1 MNLWSVQP
9 WQSYPPALGLSR
21 TENRFPEMRG
31 SYHQRT
37 MPFAFTQWTSSHAEW
52 IGFHLALLVLLV
64 FELAF
69 SRIGLTKLDPEAR
82 AARQHRN
89 AIAAT
94 VLWVAAALLFAG
106 YVWHTMGTT
115 SATQFLA
122 GYAIEESLSIDNLFV
137 FLLLFR
143 VFKIPPAYQPRVLF
157 WGVLGAILM
166 RGGFIAAG
174 LGLLERFHW
183 ISYVFAVILLVA
195 SVRLV
200 MPEEDEESQKPPA
213 WIGWISRI
221 HPVSLRSDVFFTVED
236 GRRMATMLM
245 LALIAIETADIVF
258 ALDSIPAV
266 LSITRHPFL
275 AYTSNILAVM
285 GLRSLFFLLAHML
298 KKLRYLHYGLAGV
311 LAFAAVKMLAASW
324 YEVGPLA
331 SLAVIVGILAV
342 TIGISLRAP
351 LVEDAKQHRT

>member
-1 MNLWSVQP
+1 
-9 WQSYPPALGLSR
+9 
-21 TENRFPEMRG
+21 
-31 SYHQRT
+31 
-37 MPFAFTQWTSSHAEW
+37 MPFAFNHWMSGHAEW
-52 IGFHLALLVLLV
+52 IGFHLALLVLLTV
-64 FELAF
+64 ELVF
-69 SRIGLTKLDPEAR
+69 SRIGLSKLEAEAR

-89 AIAAT
+89 AMAAT
-94 VLWVAAALLFAG
+94 ALWVTAALLFAG
-106 YVWHTMGTT
+106 YVWHAMGTT

-143 VFKIPPAYQPRVLF
+143 VFKIPPAFQPRVLF
-157 WGVLGAILM
+157 WGVLGAILL

-200 MPEEDEESQKPPA
+200 MPEEDDESDKPPTWIA
-213 WIGWISRI
+213 WISKI
-221 HPVSLRSDVFFTVED
+221 HPVSLRSDVFFTMED

-266 LSITRHPFL
+266 LSITRQPFL

-298 KKLRYLHYGLAGV
+298 KKLRYLHYGLACV
-311 LAFAAVKMLAASW
+311 LAFAALKMLAASF

-331 SLAVIVGILAV
+331 SLGVIVTILAV
-342 TIGISLRAP
+342 TIVMSLRAP
-351 LVEDAKQHRT
+351 GVGEEGLHGD